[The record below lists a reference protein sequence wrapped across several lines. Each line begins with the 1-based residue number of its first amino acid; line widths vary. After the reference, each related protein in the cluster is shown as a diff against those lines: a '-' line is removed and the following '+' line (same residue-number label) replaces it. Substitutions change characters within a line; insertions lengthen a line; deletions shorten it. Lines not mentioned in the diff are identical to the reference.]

1 MSRGPPAPARASAAR
16 PTSMTNR
23 PPRTRIRLGTEP
35 RSSRARRARLDLRT
49 ALVGS
54 TVGHMDRI
62 ADVWGPRTPHGKGTV
77 WPARVDEYLADGLS
91 EDEVD
96 RWVPSACV
104 LCSNGCGCDIAV
116 KDGRMVGVRGRATD
130 VVNHGRLG
138 PKGLYGST
146 PWASSPDRLTRP
158 LVREAGQ
165 LVETD
170 WDTAMGRVVEV
181 SRRLLAEKGPL
192 THGFYSTGQLFAEE
206 YYVLGVIGKA
216 GLGTP
221 HMDGNT
227 RLCTATSA
235 AAFKESFGADGQ
247 PGSYTD
253 VEHCDALFLYGHNMA
268 ETQTVLW
275 MRVLDRTRSPDP
287 PVVVCVDPR
296 RTPVAVEAERTG
308 GVHLAPR
315 VGTNLALMNG
325 LTRELFANGW
335 VDERWVRDH
344 TLGVE
349 ELRGIVEPYT
359 PEVVARTCGVDAD
372 DLRRAARIF
381 GESRDVLST
390 VLQGFY
396 QSHQATASA
405 VAVHNLHL
413 LRGLIGRP
421 GSGVLQ
427 MNGQPTAQNNR
438 ECGADGDLPG
448 FRNWENPRHV
458 GELAELW
465 NVDPLTIPHWA
476 PPTHAM
482 QIFGYAEE
490 GSIGLLWVVGTNPA
504 VSMPESAR
512 IRRILGGDQCFV
524 VVQDLFLT
532 ETARLADVVLPAAGW
547 GEKTGTFTNT
557 NRVVHLSEKAVEPPG
572 EARSDLEIFLMYADA
587 MDFRDRDGA
596 PLVPWREPEEVFD
609 AWREASRGRPVDYT
623 GLTYA
628 RLRGPTGIP
637 WPVTEHAPDG
647 TDRLYHDG
655 VFPTRTDECETY
667 GHDLLTGAVVTEQE
681 HRAMRPDGRAFL
693 KGAHHTPPHEEPG
706 PEYPMLYTTGR
717 TVYQFHTRT
726 KTGRSPSLRA
736 AAPDAWVELS
746 EVDAARLGVSEG
758 DVVRVESPRGAIEV
772 RARVGRVRPGTVF
785 APFHYGSWDLDD
797 ADPEHQHRQANELTM
812 TVWDPVSKQPY
823 FKTAACRVVR
833 VRGGDGPAPAPT
845 TAASA
850 PVGGGVPGTSG
861 GAPTTTRLTDTP
873 GYPDDPAVDAAGGT
887 GGR

>member
-1 MSRGPPAPARASAAR
+1 
-16 PTSMTNR
+16 
-23 PPRTRIRLGTEP
+23 
-35 RSSRARRARLDLRT
+35 
-49 ALVGS
+49 
-54 TVGHMDRI
+54 MDRI
-62 ADVWGPRTPHGKGTV
+62 ADIWGSRTPHAKGTV
-77 WPARVDEYLADGLS
+77 WPARVDLHLADGVA
-91 EDEVD
+91 EDAVD
-96 RWVPSACV
+96 RWVQSACV

-116 KDGRMVGVRGRATD
+116 KDGRMVGIRGRATD

-158 LVREAGQ
+158 LVREAGR

-181 SRRLLAEKGPL
+181 SRRLLAERGPL
-192 THGFYSTGQLFAEE
+192 THGFYTTGQMFSEE
-206 YYVLGVIGKA
+206 YYTLGVIGKA

-253 VEHCDALFLYGHNMA
+253 VEHCDAIFLYGHNMA

-275 MRVLDRTRSPDP
+275 ARVLDRTRSEDP
-287 PVVVCVDPR
+287 PTIVCVDPR

-335 VDERWVRDH
+335 IDEPWVREH
-344 TLGVE
+344 TLGVDD
-349 ELRGIVEPYT
+349 LRSTVEPYT
-359 PEVVARTCGVDAD
+359 PQEVARLCGVDAD

-421 GSGVLQ
+421 GSGILQ

-448 FRNWENPRHV
+448 FRNWDNPAHV
-458 GELAELW
+458 RELAELW

-476 PPTHAM
+476 PPTNAM
-482 QIFGYAEE
+482 EIFGYAEE
-490 GSIGLLWVVGTNPA
+490 GSIELLWISATNPA

-512 IRRILGGDQCFV
+512 IRRVLGGDRCFV

-547 GEKTGTFTNT
+547 GEKTGTFTNV
-557 NRVVHLSEKAVEPPG
+557 NRTVHLSDKAVDPPG
-572 EARSDLEIFLMYADA
+572 EAKSDLDIFLMYAAA
-587 MDFRDRDGA
+587 MDFRDKDGD
-596 PLVPWREPEEVFD
+596 PLITWREPEDVFN
-609 AWREASRGRPVDYT
+609 AWREATRGRPVDYT
-623 GLTYA
+623 GLSYA
-628 RLRGPTGIP
+628 KLRGPTGIP
-637 WPVTEHAPDG
+637 WPVNENAPEG
-647 TDRLYHDG
+647 TDRLYTDA
-655 VFPTRTDECETY
+655 VFPTATDLCETY
-667 GHDLLTGAVVTEQE
+667 GHDLLTGAAVTEQE
-681 HRAMRPDGRAFL
+681 HRALRPDGRAFL
-693 KGAHHTPPHEEPG
+693 KGAPYTPPHEEPS
-706 PEYPMLYTTGR
+706 EDYPLLYTTGR

-726 KTGRSPSLRA
+726 KTGRSRSLRD

-746 EVDAARLGVSEG
+746 VADAARLGITEG
-758 DVVRVESPRGAIEV
+758 DVVRVESPRGAIQV
-772 RARVGRVRPGTVF
+772 KARVGQVVEGAVF

-797 ADPEHQHRQANELTM
+797 ADPDRHSGQANELTM

-823 FKTAACRVVR
+823 FKTAACRVVK
-833 VRGGDGPAPAPT
+833 VRDGDGPSRAPT

-850 PVGGGVPGTSG
+850 PAGDVLPPTAGGSPTSS
-861 GAPTTTRLTDTP
+861 RRVDTP
-873 GYPDDPAVDAAGGT
+873 HYPNDPAASAPNNTAGG
-887 GGR
+887 R